1 MCNSR
6 DTYIAFDTSA
16 LHDFFIK
23 KTLAPNITKLNQIIN
38 AFKKVKVMQQFQGLA
53 NWSWAILK
61 HYMLKRRD

>member
-16 LHDFFIK
+16 LHDFFKK

-53 NWSWAILK
+53 N
-61 HYMLKRRD
+61 